1 VVERGFSV
9 HNGELV
15 GAARW
20 WCDLVS
26 GHEPSVDDIS
36 DGVEGVGRVHGIAEG
51 DRLANA
57 VDAGPASGNMEGRL
71 TGIMRSTVPG
81 EVKLSA
87 LVGMMRW
94 RSRGG

>member
-71 TGIMRSTVPG
+71 MGIMRSAVPG